1 MARHPKEKPAPAPT
15 PATPPEVQETRP
27 AFEIHPLSIKLSAVL
42 KKQADIPETQRTQIG
57 ASVRSALYSLYAK
70 GTLAK
75 DVPISDLVNAVRI
88 SASLNLHIGT
98 IGRAE
103 LWLLPRRTKEKIN
116 GVERVSNHLVTQI
129 GVQGFIKLAARS
141 HRLAAAYQVTH
152 DDIAAGRFVWDPLGQ
167 SSFTPDPVQYY
178 LYGPEDIGKLAGFA
192 VVTKGGNLP
201 TMLRWVN
208 MKELE
213 RHRAFSAGR
222 GWSPWDTN
230 PEAMYRNTALRIALK
245 DEPFTFEGTD
255 LNPFDE
261 ELHLEG
267 LGIDDYD
274 DAPPPEPDGAV
285 MTVDERG
292 VLIGAQSADGAAG
305 EGAGEGVALPPG
317 EGEGEP
323 ADAPPIVLIPSVP
336 ITHGGGWGR
345 AAEHESPELLS
356 EEPPPVVMPADANA
370 EPRRRRGRPRK
381 VTPPTETAD

>member
-1 MARHPKEKPAPAPT
+1 MPRHPKEKPAPA
-15 PATPPEVQETRP
+15 ASPPEAQETRP
-27 AFEIHPLSIKLSAVL
+27 AFGLHPLSIGLAAVL
-42 KKQADIPETQRTQIG
+42 KKQEDLPEAQRAQIG
-57 ASVRSALYSLYAK
+57 ASVRSALYSLYSK

-152 DDIAAGRFVWDPLGQ
+152 DDIAAGRFVWDPLGG
-167 SSFTPDPVQYY
+167 SHFTPNPVQYY
-178 LYGPEDIGKLAGFA
+178 LYGAEDIGKLAGFV

-208 MKELE
+208 MKELD

-267 LGIDDYD
+267 LDIDDYD

-285 MTVDERG
+285 TTVDERG
-292 VLIGAQSADGAAG
+292 VLIGAASAEGGDG
-305 EGAGEGVALPPG
+305 EGAGEGAVLSP
-317 EGEGEP
+317 GEGEP
-323 ADAPPIVLIPSVP
+323 ANAPPIVLTPSVP

-356 EEPPPVVMPADANA
+356 EEPPSPRAPVA
-370 EPRRRRGRPRK
+370 EQDPPKRRGRPRK
-381 VTPPTETAD
+381 TKPSTETAD

>member
-1 MARHPKEKPAPAPT
+1 MPRHIKETPA
-15 PATPPEVQETRP
+15 PATPPEIQETRP
-27 AFEIHPLSIKLSAVL
+27 AFGLHPLSVGLDAVL
-42 KKQADIPETQRTQIG
+42 RKQADLPEGQRAQIG
-57 ASVRSALYSLYAK
+57 ASVRSALYSLYSK

-75 DVPISDLVNAVRI
+75 DVPLSDLVNAVRI

-103 LWLLPRRTKEKIN
+103 LWLLPRRIKEKIN
-116 GVERVSNHLVTQI
+116 GIEHVTNRLIVQV

-152 DDIAAGRFVWDPLGQ
+152 EDIATGRFVWDPLGQ
-167 SSFTPDPVQYY
+167 SHFTPNPVQYY
-178 LYGPEDIGKLAGFA
+178 LYGAEDIGRLAGFV

-201 TMLRWVN
+201 TVLRWVN
-208 MKELE
+208 MKELD

-255 LNPFDE
+255 LNPFDD
-261 ELHLEG
+261 ELNLEG
-267 LGIDDYD
+267 LGVDDYD

-292 VLIGAQSADGAAG
+292 VPIGTAPPQDDVG
-305 EGAGEGVALPPG
+305 EGAATPL
-317 EGEGEP
+317 GEGEP
-323 ADAPPIVLIPSVP
+323 ADTAPIVLMPSVSLA
-336 ITHGGGWGR
+336 HGGGWGR
-345 AAEHESPELLS
+345 AVEHESPELLS
-356 EEPPPVVMPADANA
+356 EEPARVITPTNAKPP
-370 EPRRRRGRPRK
+370 PRSKGRPRK
-381 VTPPTETAD
+381 VKPSTEKAD

>member
-1 MARHPKEKPAPAPT
+1 MPRTPKEKP
-15 PATPPEVQETRP
+15 PPKPVAQPEAQETRP
-27 AFEIHPLSIKLSAVL
+27 AFEIHPLNIKLVSVL
-42 KKQADIPETQRTQIG
+42 QKQADLPEARRAQIG
-57 ASVRSALYSLYAK
+57 ASVRSALYALYSK

-98 IGRAE
+98 VGRAE

-152 DDIAAGRFVWDPLGQ
+152 EDIATGRFVWDPLGQ
-167 SSFTPDPVQYY
+167 SSFTPNPVQYY
-178 LYGPEDIGKLAGFA
+178 LYGAEDIGKLAGFV

-208 MKELE
+208 MKELD
-213 RHRAFSAGR
+213 RHKAYSAGR
-222 GWSPWDTN
+222 GWNPWDTN
-230 PEAMYRNTALRIALK
+230 PEAMYRITALRIALK

-261 ELHLEG
+261 ELRLEG
-267 LGIDDYD
+267 LDIDDYD

-285 MTVDERG
+285 TTVDERG
-292 VLIGAQSADGAAG
+292 VLIGEVLAG
-305 EGAGEGVALPPG
+305 DVISPQPDEALS
-317 EGEGEP
+317 
-323 ADAPPIVLIPSVP
+323 APPEMTITLTPTPSLANGE
-336 ITHGGGWGR
+336 TWGR
-345 AAEHESPELLS
+345 TAEQEHADLLS
-356 EEPPPVVMPADANA
+356 EEPQLVSAPVAEQEPPK
-370 EPRRRRGRPRK
+370 RRGRPSRK
-381 VTPPTETAD
+381 SRETLTAD

>member
-1 MARHPKEKPAPAPT
+1 MPPRHPKEKPAPAPAST
-15 PATPPEVQETRP
+15 QATPPEVQETRP
-27 AFEIHPLSIKLSAVL
+27 AFETHPLSIKLSAVL
-42 KKQADIPETQRTQIG
+42 KKQADIPEAQRTQIG
-57 ASVRSALYSLYAK
+57 ASVRSALYSLYSK

-103 LWLLPRRTKEKIN
+103 LWLLPRRIKEKIN

-152 DDIAAGRFVWDPLGQ
+152 DDIAAGRFVWDPLNQ
-167 SSFTPDPVQYY
+167 SSFTPNPVEYY
-178 LYGPEDIGKLAGFA
+178 LYGADDTGKLAGFV

-208 MKELE
+208 MKELD

-267 LGIDDYD
+267 LDIDDYD

-285 MTVDERG
+285 TTVDERG
-292 VLIGAQSADGAAG
+292 VLIGAAAEGSEG
-305 EGAGEGVALPPG
+305 EGAGERAALPP
-317 EGEGEP
+317 GEGEP
-323 ADAPPIVLIPSVP
+323 ADAPPIVLTPSVP

-356 EEPPPVVMPADANA
+356 EEPPPPRAPVA
-370 EPRRRRGRPRK
+370 EQDPPKRRGRPRK
-381 VTPPTETAD
+381 AKPPTETAD